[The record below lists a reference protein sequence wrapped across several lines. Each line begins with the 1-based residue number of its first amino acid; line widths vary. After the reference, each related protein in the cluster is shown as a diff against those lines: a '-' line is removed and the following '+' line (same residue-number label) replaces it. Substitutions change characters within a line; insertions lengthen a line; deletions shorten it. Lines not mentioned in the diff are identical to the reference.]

1 MDRVSK
7 FKFLST
13 EFLKIKH
20 KFEFDLKEFYCQI
33 QRCLGILKEWTEHKY
48 KTTNS

>member
-13 EFLKIKH
+13 EFIKIKH
-20 KFEFDLKEFYCQI
+20 KFEFDLKEFQSF
-33 QRCLGILKEWTEHKY
+33 LETLKWVDT
-48 KTTNS
+48 SI